1 MNIREVDL
9 RINRNNHTAGQVDTH
24 RDLKR
29 RIVAAWRVYNE
40 SHDPRRASE
49 AYADWCR
56 LVDELDAVELLE

>member
-9 RINRNNHTAGQVDTH
+9 RINRNNHTVGQADTH

-40 SHDPRRASE
+40 SANHKRASD
-49 AYADWCR
+49 AYGDWCR
-56 LVDELDAVELLE
+56 LVDELDALEPLD